1 MEKHIDWLRFMQEQS
16 AVSVSF
22 TEVESDLCDL
32 PHLVLVIRVGI
43 LIVLTDIQSV
53 LLWGWNV

>member
-53 LLWGWNV
+53 LL